1 MCIGTPMLVVDA
13 RPDQAV
19 VQGRGRRETIDT
31 RLVGDCA
38 PGEWLLVFQGAA
50 RERLEAQRAAEIDAA
65 LDLLEAGMAGDFAA
79 ATADPGFVLPSSM
92 SAEQLAALTAAPR
105 AAEPALA
112 VPAGLAASGDA
123 R

>member
-112 VPAGLAASGDA
+112 VPAGPAASGDA

>member
-112 VPAGLAASGDA
+112 VPAGLAVSGDA
-123 R
+123 